1 MGVNVLYDIATGA
14 STRLNRPADLDAR
27 GASLKAL
34 CPAVRHLVSRYQPKG
49 LFKSF
54 AYQGELF
61 AQGYGKRGDVQL
73 DRCHG
78 RPTILRARG
87 TDDGFGGGEPEDFD
101 LRGELLSWDT
111 GSEAAGYIPPEPK
124 FRGGLYTYGLTTHR
138 RHKWLLPRLTVTGIE
153 PNRGTY
159 GYSTHTANM
168 VFWIASQ
175 TLYCDKLCDVE
186 KSGGLRRI
194 SEVDTPHAQKRDWRE
209 HGHGGVART
218 RQLLNTTASM
228 RTKAKY
234 LLTAGWLGCSPVG
247 AATFAVVLVM
257 LGVVA
262 SRVDASRL
270 RQLARSTTSFAS
282 DGGRYAAWQI
292 TPASPIVV
300 LDTLDD
306 HEREMKL
313 PGCVLA
319 DAERTEATDVTEV
332 TDGDG
337 RFLLSCLKE
346 PGDGCFVADID
357 SLLRCGE
364 KPLARRTNQE

>member
-1 MGVNVLYDIATGA
+1 MMTASARRRRQLATLAVIIIMLSAGAAPAVASPLRQLASGTVAFASDGTRFVAWQTAGDEQIVVLDTLTGLRQQITPPAGCKLHDEAEDGEPVIGAAAGRFLLECDEGAAQALLDVRTGKSVLLPKKANGPSDWYRVGTRYVMGVNVLYDIATGA

-186 KSGGLRRI
+186 KS
-194 SEVDTPHAQKRDWRE
+194 
-209 HGHGGVART
+209 
-218 RQLLNTTASM
+218 
-228 RTKAKY
+228 
-234 LLTAGWLGCSPVG
+234 
-247 AATFAVVLVM
+247 AV
-257 LGVVA
+257 
-262 SRVDASRL
+262 
-270 RQLARSTTSFAS
+270 
-282 DGGRYAAWQI
+282 YAA
-292 TPASPIVV
+292 S
-300 LDTLDD
+300 
-306 HEREMKL
+306 
-313 PGCVLA
+313 
-319 DAERTEATDVTEV
+319 
-332 TDGDG
+332 
-337 RFLLSCLKE
+337 LK
-346 PGDGCFVADID
+346 
-357 SLLRCGE
+357 
-364 KPLARRTNQE
+364 